1 MKRRVNWKR
10 FFQMCVL
17 CAASC
22 TAATPNH
29 VGLVFLS
36 APGAPFSRFS
46 IHCIHRNTMH
56 FYTPN
61 FHADGKFCSH
71 SIRSTWI
78 FTFFIPFNCILG
90 SRARVTDAYI
100 RWKKNIYIA
109 LKSLL
114 FTAIW
119 ISEWRALWS
128 SVTNGGERCYMLSR
142 CQRIHYIVLFLFIL
156 FAVCGNARCSLP
168 FEVLNAGGAFL
179 YRQQFRWLFS
189 SILFAAT
196 QMLFFYLLMAF
207 DKYWFDR
214 FIFGVFPDVA
224 IVGCVKACGMVNK
237 SIIGDR

>member
-1 MKRRVNWKR
+1 MHSSHTKPCGSRVSFVTR
-10 FFQMCVL
+10 CTFFSLLHSLHTSQYH
-17 CAASC
+17 A
-22 TAATPNH
+22 
-29 VGLVFLS
+29 FLHTEFPCRWEILFS
-36 APGAPFSRFS
+36 FNPFDL
-46 IHCIHRNTMH
+46 N
-56 FYTPN
+56 
-61 FHADGKFCSH
+61 
-71 SIRSTWI
+71 I

>member
-114 FTAIW
+114 FTAICDMNIW
-119 ISEWRALWS
+119 MACTLVVSHKWWWKVLHVVALSTHSLHCIISIYSVCCVWQCKMQSAVRSSECWWR
-128 SVTNGGERCYMLSR
+128 
-142 CQRIHYIVLFLFIL
+142 LFISTAIPL
-156 FAVCGNARCSLP
+156 VIFIDIVRCNTNAVLLSFDG
-168 FEVLNAGGAFL
+168 
-179 YRQQFRWLFS
+179 FR
-189 SILFAAT
+189 
-196 QMLFFYLLMAF
+196 
-207 DKYWFDR
+207 
-214 FIFGVFPDVA
+214 
-224 IVGCVKACGMVNK
+224 
-237 SIIGDR
+237 